1 MKSRYIQAF
10 AIAAYVGTVSA
21 LGVFFTAL
29 TQGLSWRQMLSIIG
43 ASFIMP
49 FAALSKAL
57 PDPLHPQ
64 PTVTV
69 DHADTMTTN
78 VTNNPAP
85 PSSPPSPD
93 PAPLLRNPQGQFVRK
108 VPPLDPLSDH

>member
-1 MKSRYIQAF
+1 MIFKNKYAQAF

-57 PDPLHPQ
+57 PDPLHQP

-85 PSSPPSPD
+85 SPD
-93 PAPLLRNPQGQFVRK
+93 PAPLLRNPQGQFAKR
-108 VPPLDPLSDH
+108 VPLVDHVADS